1 MERTNLILIS
11 KNIVY
16 IDLVESRYNE
26 YYHVWNCIS
35 LKELEVFNSYQDR
48 DHDMNIILIDINHD
62 LLKSVI
68 SIYKDYPIILLVD
81 KINID
86 IKYSYPVLTYTHS
99 KRELIQ
105 AVELI
110 SKTIEYK
117 RDNDNIM
124 DLINPKPLKLY
135 FETDLRA
142 NNYQSIIAGVRQSK
156 ISLIIGRK
164 GTGKNTIAYKAAY
177 ETRDI
182 NSPIITLDC
191 RSLSCDD
198 LFGNKTKEGIF
209 EKFKNP
215 IIIFDN
221 IDLLPISLQNKICT
235 SINQEY
241 IITYTG
247 KKIFFNP
254 KFILIGTKTM
264 NSDCYSN
271 LLILATKSSTYTLV
285 NLDDTPQDILPIFNG
300 LISRLGREYGYD
312 ELMIDKE
319 VLETMRYYKYLE
331 DISEIEQIV
340 RYILIRLSR
349 RKQITINDLPI
360 HVTANPNMVHNISS
374 EERPL
379 RKILE
384 TNSYNLKEMEK
395 LLITA
400 SLKKNKY
407 LMGYTSTDLGITQKE
422 LKEKIKKHRIH

>member
-1 MERTNLILIS
+1 MKRINLILIS
-11 KNIVY
+11 DNIVFKDFTEY
-16 IDLVESRYNE
+16 RYNE
-26 YYHVWNCIS
+26 YYHIWSCTS
-35 LKELEVFNSYQDR
+35 LKELERFNSYQDR
-48 DHDMNIILIDINHD
+48 GQDLNIILIDINHV
-62 LLKSVI
+62 LLKSII
-68 SIYKDYPIILLVD
+68 SIYKDYSIILLVD
-81 KINID
+81 KVDID
-86 IKYSYPVLTYTHS
+86 MKYLYPVLTYKHH

-105 AVELI
+105 TVELLT
-110 SKTIEYK
+110 KTTDYK
-117 RDNDNIM
+117 RDNENIM

-135 FETDLRA
+135 FETELRA
-142 NNYQSIIAGVRQSK
+142 NNYQSIITGVRQSK
-156 ISLIIGRK
+156 TSLIIGRK
-164 GTGKNTIAYKAAY
+164 GTGKNTLAYRAAY

-182 NSPIITLDC
+182 NTPILTLDC
-191 RSLSCDD
+191 RSLTYDD
-198 LFGNKTKEGIF
+198 LFGNKTKEGVF

-215 IIIFDN
+215 TIIFDN

-247 KKIFFNP
+247 EKIFFNP
-254 KFILIGTKTM
+254 KFIFTGTKTM

-300 LISRLGREYGYD
+300 LISRLGREYGHD

-349 RKQITINDLPI
+349 RKQITMNDLPI
-360 HVTANPNMVHNISS
+360 HVTSSPNMVHNISS

-384 TNSYNLKEMEK
+384 TNSYNLKDMEK

-422 LKEKIKKHRIH
+422 LKEKMKKYKIR